1 MISIEGLTYTVGN
14 RTILDDVTSSI
25 ADGDRVAIVGPNG
38 AGKSTLLKLIL
49 GNIEPNEGKI
59 IISRG
64 TGDIGFMP
72 QHLADLGEL
81 PGQSVLDFMLSGR
94 NLDKLTDTIN
104 LKLEKMNKDEL
115 PPEEAMKLAT
125 EYSEAFDEFMARGG
139 YDAEGELLEVLLGM
153 GLSGLDLDQDINTL
167 SGGQKTKLAFARVL
181 FAKPKTMILDEPTN
195 HLDEKTIDWAV
206 NYLKKFTGTLVM
218 VSHVPSILDLLV
230 TRIIF
235 LDGSGKAAIYR
246 GNFTE
251 FQAKKEQIEIVAV
264 KRRKEQEGEA
274 EKLTAFIDRW
284 RSQKPKQAHDRER
297 KLAKLKENM
306 IDAPTT
312 QDQIHIAFPIAVQ
325 PVQKVLVV
333 EHVAKSFGY
342 NHVLTNVDIEL
353 PRGERVAII
362 GPNGAGKST
371 LLKIIA
377 GKLAADNGTVALGD
391 RVDLGYYAQEHESLN
406 TSNTVLEEMLAVEDL
421 GQSRARSI
429 LAHFLFRGDRV
440 TTKIGSLSLGE
451 RSRLALA
458 VLVASG
464 HNLLLLDEPTNHL
477 DVFAR
482 EQVKQALADYD
493 GTIIII
499 SHDRE
504 FLEGIG
510 VEKVLLLPE
519 NKFGFVGQI

>member
-1 MISIEGLTYTVGN
+1 
-14 RTILDDVTSSI
+14 
-25 ADGDRVAIVGPNG
+25 VAIVGPNG

-49 GNIEPNEGKI
+49 GKIEPNEGKI

-81 PGQSVLDFMLSGR
+81 GSQSVLDFMLSGR

-104 LKLEKMNKDEL
+104 EKLEEMNSDEL
-115 PPEEAMKLAT
+115 PPDVAMKLAA
-125 EYSEAFDEFMARGG
+125 EYSEAFEEFISRGG
-139 YDAEGELLEVLLGM
+139 YDAEGELLEVLEGM

-181 FAKPKTMILDEPTN
+181 FAKPKTMFLDEPTN

-206 NYLKKFTGTLVM
+206 NYLKKFTGTLIM

-235 LDGSGKAAIYR
+235 LDGSGKAAVYR

-251 FQAKKEQIEIVAV
+251 FTAKKEQLEVVAI
-264 KRRKEQEGEA
+264 KRRKEQENEA
-274 EKLTAFIDRW
+274 VKLTAFIDRW
-284 RSQKPKQAHDRER
+284 RSQKPKQVHDRER
-297 KLAKLKENM
+297 KLARLKESM
-306 IDAPTT
+306 EEATAST
-312 QDQIHIAFPIAVQ
+312 EQIHIAFPIAVQ
-325 PVQKVLVV
+325 PVQKVLTV
-333 EHVAKSFGY
+333 EGIAKSFG
-342 NHVLTNVDIEL
+342 HHQVLSKVNIEL
-353 PRGERVAII
+353 PRAERVAII

-371 LLKIIA
+371 LLKILA
-377 GKLAADNGTVALGD
+377 GKLASDTGTVTYGD
-391 RVDLGYYAQEHESLN
+391 RVDIGYYAQEHESLN
-406 TSNTVLEEMLAVEDL
+406 LDHTVLEEMSAVEGL
-421 GQSRARSI
+421 GTARCRAI

-458 VLVASG
+458 ILVASG

-477 DVFAR
+477 DVFSR
-482 EQVKQALADYD
+482 EQVKLALANYD
-493 GTIIII
+493 GTIVII

-504 FLEGIG
+504 FLEAIG
-510 VEKVLLLPE
+510 AEKVLLLSE